1 MPLITMVASV
11 EEIKI
16 GAFVKVHFSPQS
28 TFSHTLL
35 HLSLTQPCNTCK
47 LQFVWEALLHSY
59 NK

>member
-28 TFSHTLL
+28 TFSHTLF
-35 HLSLTQPCNTCK
+35 HFSLKQPCNTYK
-47 LQFVWEALLHSY
+47 LQFV
-59 NK
+59 